1 MIDWATLFDFFVVFA
16 FGAMVGMGEL
26 ISRYRD
32 EPWGT
37 IKSPPGI
44 GYVLLNA
51 LVSVAA
57 LLLIRGFEWTFSVQ
71 EDAIRW
77 TQVLVAGFGAM
88 ALFRSSLFNVRVGDK
103 DIAVGPNSFLQI
115 VLSATDREVDRLR
128 ATIRASLIKEIMADV
143 SFEKAKVP
151 LPLSCIALMQNMP
164 PAEQAELNE
173 DVSKLDATDK
183 VSEEVKSYLLGVAL
197 LNYVGDEVLQAA
209 VKLLDDQIQ
218 VSKEERN
225 LDTSLPSE

>member
-1 MIDWATLFDFFVVFA
+1 MIDWATLFDFLVVFS
-16 FGAMVGMGEL
+16 FGALVGIGEL
-26 ISRYRD
+26 VSRYRD

-37 IKSPPGI
+37 LKSPPGI
-44 GYVLLNA
+44 GYVILNA

-71 EDAIRW
+71 EDAVRW

-103 DIAVGPNSFLQI
+103 DVAVGPNSFLQI
-115 VLSATDREVDRLR
+115 ILSATDREVDRRR

-143 SFEKAKVP
+143 SFEEAKVP

-164 PAEQAELNE
+164 PDEQAELNE
-173 DVSKLDATDK
+173 DVGRLDRAEI
-183 VSEEVKSYLLGVAL
+183 VNPEIKSYLLGAAL
-197 LNYVGDEVLQAA
+197 LTYVGDEVLQAA
-209 VKLLDDQIQ
+209 VKMLDDEIQ
-218 VSKEERN
+218 GSTDGD
-225 LDTSLPSE
+225 DTGPSTTSA

>member
-1 MIDWATLFDFFVVFA
+1 MIDWATLFDFLVVFS
-16 FGAMVGMGEL
+16 FGVLVGIGEL
-26 ISRYRD
+26 VSRYRD

-44 GYVLLNA
+44 GYVILNA

-71 EDAIRW
+71 EDAVRW

-103 DIAVGPNSFLQI
+103 DVAVGPNSFLQI
-115 VLSATDREVDRLR
+115 ILSATDREVDRRR
-128 ATIRASLIKEIMADV
+128 ATIRAALIKEIMAGV
-143 SFEKAKVP
+143 SFEEAKAP

-164 PAEQAELNE
+164 PEEQTELND
-173 DVSKLDATDK
+173 DVSKLDRADT
-183 VSEEVKSYLLGVAL
+183 VSPEIKSYLLGAAL
-197 LNYVGDEVLQAA
+197 LTYVGDEVLQAA
-209 VKLLDDQIQ
+209 VKMLDDEIQ
-218 VSKEERN
+218 GSTDGDDPG
-225 LDTSLPSE
+225 LSTTPA